1 MRVIDVMQRSVPTC
15 GPGASALEAARL
27 LREEGAGLLVVVED
41 GRPAGVLTDRDL
53 VLKVMAE
60 GLDPSAVM
68 VGTLMSAPVITCQPT
83 EDIAPVVLRLEAD
96 GVRRCPVLSAE
107 NQVIGLLSV
116 DDVNHTVART
126 LSGELRDVLG
136 ALRR

>member
-1 MRVIDVMQRSVPTC
+1 MRAGLAVAPIRAIGWHARAPHMS
-15 GPGASALEAARL
+15 ASALEDAQQAA
-27 LREEGAGLLVVVED
+27 V
-41 GRPAGVLTDRDL
+41 P
-53 VLKVMAE
+53 VMAE
-60 GLDPSAVM
+60 GLDPWAVM